1 MPRTKL
7 EKKYDERNTNIVMA
21 IGTLQEECQA
31 FFEMI
36 QLLGNQCAWTDRKV
50 ETIIEAA
57 HKLKQVYEEELI

>member
-31 FFEMI
+31 FFEITWKSM
-36 QLLGNQCAWTDRKV
+36 CMD
-50 ETIIEAA
+50 
-57 HKLKQVYEEELI
+57 